1 MGRRWSQFSPASFLD
16 LTWWAFGLDAQ
27 ICGCDRGYFEKH
39 KSQDGCSSTGGR
51 VGGGPVEDEHPQT
64 LMWEEERA
72 GWDEDEE
79 FLEPE
84 EQMMAGP

>member
-1 MGRRWSQFSPASFLD
+1 
-16 LTWWAFGLDAQ
+16 
-27 ICGCDRGYFEKH
+27 
-39 KSQDGCSSTGGR
+39 
-51 VGGGPVEDEHPQT
+51 VGGGPVEDEYPQT

-84 EQMMAGP
+84 ERMMAGP